1 MGTPMDPDI
10 LYSIWINVALF
21 RVTSWVSDQ
30 VLILPKFNGRY
41 LVNHVHCILATTWQS
56 LPVNYTFFHVPN
68 FNLLATRS
76 ARIPRGVLRGPKLT
90 YPLFCIFLTPQFQ
103 LDFLASLIFG
113 TPCQWSRERRLS
125 LSELLKLHST
135 RYPLRYACG
144 YICRRGVP
152 WRCMGRRSVIR
163 YNRFLLYVPIT
174 DIILTF

>member
-21 RVTSWVSDQ
+21 GVTSWVSDQ
-30 VLILPKFNGRY
+30 VLFLPKFNGRY

-56 LPVNYTFFHVPN
+56 LPVKYTFFHVPN
-68 FNLLATRS
+68 FSLRVLAIRS

-90 YPLFCIFLTPQFQ
+90 YPLFCILLTPQFQ
-103 LDFLASLIFG
+103 LDFLASLIVD
-113 TPCQWSRERRLS
+113 S

-163 YNRFLLYVPIT
+163 YNLFLLYVPIT